1 MGLITKFL
9 GIMAG
14 LSFIA
19 IPLAIFTDTS
29 TGESAYSLGDAFIAW
44 VVFSVLFTLAIR
56 RGR

>member
-1 MGLITKFL
+1 MGLLTKFL

-14 LSFIA
+14 LSFLA

-29 TGESAYSLGDAFIAW
+29 TGDSAYSLGEAFLAW
-44 VVFSVLFTLAIR
+44 IIFSVLFMVAR